1 MRHTDANNNVWYDP
15 VTLSGSCSFVH
26 CKEGCTGIISNTNY
40 AEIEENNTDLD
51 IRDSSY
57 VEIGKN
63 NRNVTIADASYVLV
77 GDANINLTI
86 GRHTIER
93 FTDTGA
99 DSVIAGYATRG
110 NQITGEHQLSDRSSS
125 TAMGGFFNRVEDG
138 AMCIVDRATGS
149 DIRKAKRIDISQTNN
164 ARVETT
170 NLTLAKRSAFLDYA
184 LVGQTTR
191 VANRNRTFER
201 QSDADGVLLD
211 YQSESLVN
219 DTKGKGQP
227 KYAKID
233 GIWTQVE

>member
-1 MRHTDANNNVWYDP
+1 MNYDYINDNSYPDGCTLTNCQHTHIA
-15 VTLSGSCSFVH
+15 
-26 CKEGCTGIISNTNY
+26 EGCTGTLSGCTYIQVDTGCTSLNISNS
-40 AEIEENNTDLD
+40 
-51 IRDSSY
+51 RY

-191 VANRNRTFER
+191 VVNRNRTFER

-233 GIWTQVE
+233 GIWTLVE

>member
-1 MRHTDANNNVWYDP
+1 MNYDYINDNSYP
-15 VTLSGSCSFVH
+15 DGVTLTNCQH
-26 CKEGCTGIISNTNY
+26 THIAEGCTGTLSGCTYIQADTGCTSLSISNS
-40 AEIEENNTDLD
+40 
-51 IRDSSY
+51 RY

-191 VANRNRTFER
+191 VVNRNRTFER

-233 GIWTQVE
+233 GIWTLVE

>member
-1 MRHTDANNNVWYDP
+1 MNYDNINHNRYP
-15 VTLSGSCSFVH
+15 DGCTLTNCTYTNI
-26 CKEGCTGIISNTNY
+26 KEGTTGTFTNCNFV
-40 AEIEENNTDLD
+40 EIELNNTGLTLD
-51 IRDSSY
+51 NVNY
-57 VEIGKN
+57 CTIGDN

-191 VANRNRTFER
+191 VVNRNRTFER

-233 GIWTQVE
+233 GIWTLVE